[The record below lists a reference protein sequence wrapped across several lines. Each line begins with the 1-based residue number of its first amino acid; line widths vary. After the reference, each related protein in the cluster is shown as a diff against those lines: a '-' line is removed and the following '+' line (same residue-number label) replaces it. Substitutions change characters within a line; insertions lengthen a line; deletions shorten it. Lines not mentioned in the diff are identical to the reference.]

1 MDEAVHVF
9 LQVFTWPNFLWVIEK
24 FGFISV
30 AASIFVYWFDQRRQR
45 TQEKEEKRDKM
56 KNVCTT
62 ILTEINHN
70 MSIYNRQNGYYHLV
84 IRNGGIRYISVRF
97 SSKAHQSLN
106 HSGFYSN
113 FSVDTQRNLLAL
125 YDRIEYYNKLLDYLN
140 RYYDMHLLF
149 GQEDLYFANVMR
161 YETHLTSR
169 LTEIAQFMEVTKTLM
184 NQEITSL

>member
-1 MDEAVHVF
+1 MDETVQVF

-45 TQEKEEKRDKM
+45 HQEQEEEHNKM
-56 KNVCTT
+56 KNACST
-62 ILTEINHN
+62 ILTEIDHN
-70 MSIYNRQNGYYHLV
+70 MSIYIRQNGYYHSIL
-84 IRNGGIRYISVRF
+84 RDGGISYISANF
-97 SSKAHQSLN
+97 SSKAHQSLI

-125 YDRIEYYNKLLDYLN
+125 YDRIEHYNELLHYLN

-149 GQEDLYFANVMR
+149 GQEDLYFVNVER
-161 YETHLTSR
+161 YEIDLTARLDEIRQFMAATKALMNRELTS
-169 LTEIAQFMEVTKTLM
+169 L
-184 NQEITSL
+184 